1 MKFSRIYAVTYRNLV
16 NSRKNFFRLF
26 DITMWPL
33 VLFLSLTLF
42 IQYIKGEPA
51 ILGAVILGVMGWRI
65 VYHMQIEFCQAYM
78 DNWWSG
84 MLGHFMISPVTTT
97 EFIIGN
103 LVVAVTKMAFV
114 SGMYLILAKVLF
126 NYTFYNWHLILI
138 GSLILMLFGIL
149 IGLITLGIC
158 MIYQDNAFAVAY
170 LLPDLIVLFSGVYYP
185 VTIFPVF
192 IQKIM
197 MFFPTLY
204 AFEILKASVG
214 MGTVN
219 IAYAVTTLILWLVLS
234 VCFFIFCKRY
244 AKRKGLFAKLN

>member
-1 MKFSRIYAVTYRNLV
+1 MRLSRIYAVTYRNIV
-16 NSRKNFFRLF
+16 NSQKNFFRLF
-26 DITMWPL
+26 DITLWPL

-42 IQYIKGEPA
+42 IQYIKGESA

-65 VYHMQIEFCQAYM
+65 VYHMQIEFCQSYM

-84 MLGHFMISPVTTT
+84 MLGHFMISPVTTL
-97 EFIIGN
+97 EFILGN
-103 LVVAVTKMAFV
+103 LVVAVVKMGAVAGTYF
-114 SGMYLILAKVLF
+114 IFAKLLF
-126 NYTFYNWHLILI
+126 DYTFTNWNLILI
-138 GSLILMLFGIL
+138 GSLILMLFGL
-149 IGLITLGIC
+149 CMGLITLGIC

-192 IQKIM
+192 IQKVM
-197 MFFPTLY
+197 TVFPTLY

-214 MGTVN
+214 LGSINIPYSIATV
-219 IAYAVTTLILWLVLS
+219 VLWFVIS
-234 VCFFIFCKRY
+234 VSFLIFCKKY